1 MKIIFLSLLLCSLLY
16 SCSSKPEDACN
27 CIKETANRYVYDG
40 VEIEDIDDLRMPC
53 KDLIDKF
60 EKDAI
65 GRSMII
71 ATGEEVLSNLENK
84 KFTKIEGKDT
94 PRFPTHTF
102 NTIQDFYNAS
112 RKPGGKYKY
121 WRTNVEIK
129 KAYLINGHEDEY
141 DNKLLYVFDAVYPRV
156 KHSFEEI
163 GIRIPRSKFDINK
176 VYKELNFTQMRQV
189 FDTKDELF
197 LNQNNYLSENDLNYK
212 IENIMDLLI
221 TYPNGDDGWGSNSE
235 IDDLNAIM
243 DSKLKGSFLNDLKSG
258 RYLLLSESFSSQ
270 LEADYGEK
278 YSMTEVSIKGVV
290 GYNDYEWNYIDATSI
305 YNIKKLELPG
315 ELKGIG
321 NKLDPDGLI
330 KLQKET
336 ANRLDNLYNY
346 DMNQNYY

>member
-1 MKIIFLSLLLCSLLY
+1 MKIIFLNLLLCSLLY

-71 ATGEEVLSNLENK
+71 ATGEEVLKNLEEK
-84 KFTKIEGKDT
+84 KFTKIEGKDL
-94 PRFPTHTF
+94 PEFPSYSF
-102 NTIQDFYNAS
+102 NTIQDFYNAT
-112 RKPGGKYKY
+112 REAGGMYKY

-129 KAYLINGHEDEY
+129 KAYLINVHEDEY
-141 DNKLLYVFDAVYPRV
+141 DNELLYVFDAVYPRI
-156 KHSFEEI
+156 KHSFESI
-163 GIRIPRSKFDINK
+163 GLRIPRSKFDIK
-176 VYKELNFTQMRQV
+176 KISKDLNFTQMSQV
-189 FDTKDELF
+189 FDTKDEIF
-197 LNQNNYLSENDLNYK
+197 LNQKSDFKEGDYDYK
-212 IENIMDLLI
+212 IANIMYLLI
-221 TYPNGDDGWGSNSE
+221 NNPNGDDGLGSISE
-235 IDDLNAIM
+235 IEDLNAIIE
-243 DSKLKGSFLNDLKSG
+243 SNLKDNFLSDLKSG
-258 RYLLLSESFSSQ
+258 RYLYVSDGLSIRLDKS
-270 LEADYGEK
+270 YGEK
-278 YSMTEVSIKGVV
+278 YSMTEVSIRGVV
-290 GYNDYEWNYIDATSI
+290 GYNDNEWNYIDATSI